1 MNALFAKPG
10 LFKNNLFTSLQAYRY
25 MGRYDKKH
33 GNRDKAQKGRVPLR
47 HGGSIIGS
55 TLTEGEF
62 GLRLKSQ
69 GLRLED
75 KHFKTIEKMVMRYKR
90 LNGIETVFRI
100 QTNIPVYHKGN
111 HTRMGKGKGSF
122 SHWMVRVP
130 TGRVLLEVKNA
141 HAITANSYL
150 THINNILPG
159 NWEIIE
165 KDKYLPRIS
174 TTEVLTK
181 QIPGQKVPAGLPES
195 FKLKKEEIDVK
206 SIVNNKTW
214 RKYECRKL
222 AESSVYSIFQTRR

>member
-1 MNALFAKPG
+1 MNSLISRTG
-10 LFKNNLFTSLQAYRY
+10 LFKNNIFTSINSYRF

-33 GNRDKAQKGRVPLR
+33 GNKDKAQKGRVPLR

-55 TLTEGEF
+55 TLIEGEF

-75 KHFKTIEKMVMRYKR
+75 KHFKTIDKLILRYKR
-90 LNGIETVFRI
+90 LNSIDTIYRMK
-100 QTNIPVYHKGN
+100 TNIPVYHKGN
-111 HTRMGKGKGSF
+111 HIRMGKGKGNF

-130 TGRVLLEVKNA
+130 TGRVLLEIKNA
-141 HAITANSYL
+141 HAITAEKYL
-150 THINNILPG
+150 THINHILPG

-165 KDKYLPRIS
+165 KGKYLPRIS

-181 QIPGQKVPAGLPES
+181 QIPGQKAPAGLPES
-195 FKLKKEEIDVK
+195 FKLKPEEIDIK
-206 SIVNNKTW
+206 KIVNNKTW

-222 AESSVYSIFQTRR
+222 AETSFYSIFQTRR

>member
-1 MNALFAKPG
+1 
-10 LFKNNLFTSLQAYRY
+10 

>member
-1 MNALFAKPG
+1 MNSLIARTG
-10 LFKNNLFTSLQAYRY
+10 LFRNNIFTSINSYRF

-33 GNRDKAQKGRVPLR
+33 GNKDKAQKGRVPLR

-55 TLTEGEF
+55 TLTEGDF

-75 KHFKTIEKMVMRYKR
+75 KHFKTIDKLVLRYKR
-90 LNGIETVFRI
+90 LSV
-100 QTNIPVYHKGN
+100 
-111 HTRMGKGKGSF
+111 S

-130 TGRVLLEVKNA
+130 TGRVLLEIRNA
-141 HAITANSYL
+141 HAITANKYL
-150 THINNILPG
+150 THINHILPG

-165 KDKYLPRIS
+165 KGKYLPRIS

-181 QIPGQKVPAGLPES
+181 QIPGQKVPVGLPDS
-195 FKLKKEEIDVK
+195 FKLKPEEIDVRK
-206 SIVNNKTW
+206 IVNNKTW

-222 AESSVYSIFQTRR
+222 AESSFYDIFQTRR